1 MPASG
6 RPWAKSSPASARWN
20 GRGSAAAAIWASS
33 SARAAS
39 GLRISSRNCAS
50 VSAGCGSSGR
60 ARRGGAQHRLGA
72 VGVALAQVPLDQAAP
87 HPGVV
92 GEELGHAGEL
102 GAGAGHVAG
111 RLERGEAHQV
121 QALVLGRL
129 RQRRVDDRERLRRR
143 AGVEAVGDQHHLGHD
158 VAGGLGDHRLGHRH
172 RLGAGR
178 RMAEVDGRL
187 ERADHRVGRRLDEGL
202 GGVLLGGGEVLH
214 LERDLDDGALRL
226 EVGRVLVGH
235 PQVLP
240 HRLAGDAARALD
252 AGEGE
257 PRRDMVAV
265 EAEDV
270 AELDQRPVGVALGE
284 QRHAALVVPLGPLLG
299 AVAGGEPEQGGKDQH
314 RPERPE
320 GGAHRR
326 LRVRFLSA
334 GVRSPAAG
342 GHI

>member
-1 MPASG
+1 
-6 RPWAKSSPASARWN
+6 
-20 GRGSAAAAIWASS
+20 
-33 SARAAS
+33 
-39 GLRISSRNCAS
+39 
-50 VSAGCGSSGR
+50 
-60 ARRGGAQHRLGA
+60 
-72 VGVALAQVPLDQAAP
+72 
-87 HPGVV
+87 
-92 GEELGHAGEL
+92 
-102 GAGAGHVAG
+102 
-111 RLERGEAHQV
+111 
-121 QALVLGRL
+121 
-129 RQRRVDDRERLRRR
+129 
-143 AGVEAVGDQHHLGHD
+143 
-158 VAGGLGDHRLGHRH
+158 
-172 RLGAGR
+172 
-178 RMAEVDGRL
+178 MAEVDGRL

-334 GVRSPAAG
+334 GVRSPAVAATYRERRP
-342 GHI
+342 